1 MNQGKVTK
9 TTKNL
14 ENDSNF
20 KFQGNEI
27 SYLKEE
33 LFYYFNRLVNVI
45 ERIEQENKLTN
56 CMPTNKFGID
66 HLNSLDTNIPRMAT
80 IKETVEFLNKSAK
93 KTNVKNC
100 LTSHR
105 IRQLALSNQIEHVRA
120 GKKIL
125 INIDKLIEFLN
136 ARSISI
142 TEDTINKK
150 YPNISRIEV

>member
-1 MNQGKVTK
+1 MNQSKEVK
-9 TTKNL
+9 TTRNF
-14 ENDSNF
+14 ENISDF

-56 CMPTNKFGID
+56 SIPTNKFEID
-66 HLNSLDTNIPRMAT
+66 FPNSLDTNIPRMAT
-80 IKETVEFLNKSAK
+80 IKETVDFLNKSAQ

-100 LTSHR
+100 LTPHR
-105 IRQLALSNQIEHVRA
+105 IRKLALSNQIEHVRA

-136 ARSISI
+136 TRSISI
-142 TEDTINKK
+142 TEDTTNKK
-150 YPNISRIEV
+150 YPNISRINI